1 VNATRYIYFSQEG
14 DDKIEDGESEEDDL
28 QENIRQ

>member
-1 VNATRYIYFSQEG
+1 MQQDMIYFSQEG
-14 DDKIEDGESEEDDL
+14 DDKIEDGESEEEDL

>member
-1 VNATRYIYFSQEG
+1 MQQDMLYFSQEE
-14 DDKIEDGESEEDDL
+14 DDKIEDGESEEEDL